1 MVKIIPAIIP
11 ARGGSK
17 GLPKKN
23 VLTLGGKPMIAWT
36 IEAALNSKYVS
47 DVIVSTDDEE
57 IADIAI
63 KYGAQ
68 IPFMR
73 PPKLATDD
81 SIAIDTYLYT
91 VEKLNLEYHKNI
103 EEFIILQPT
112 SPLRT
117 SSHIDG
123 AIELFFNKNADS
135 VLSFYENP
143 HPTNWLKFIDENGL
157 LQSYEKSTVLKN
169 RQDYIKTYLPNGAI
183 VILKYSLLNK
193 ERTYYFT
200 RTYPF
205 LMNHLLSIDI
215 DSSDD
220 FILVDC
226 IISKHL
232 KSCG

>member
-1 MVKIIPAIIP
+1 MVKKIPAIIP

-17 GLPKKN
+17 GLPRKN
-23 VLTLGGKPMIAWT
+23 VLDLCGKPLIAWT
-36 IEAALNSKYVS
+36 IEAALGSEYIS
-47 DVIVSTDDEE
+47 EAIVSTDDEE
-57 IADIAI
+57 IAEISR
-63 KYGAQ
+63 KYGAK

-73 PPKLATDD
+73 PKELATDD

-91 VEKLNLEYHKNI
+91 IERLNSEFNNDY
-103 EEFIILQPT
+103 EEFVVLQPT

-117 SSHIDG
+117 SSHIDE
-123 AIELFFNKNADS
+123 AIELFFDKKADS

-143 HPTNWLKFIDENGL
+143 HPTNWLKIIDENGL
-157 LQSYEKSTVLKN
+157 LQNYEKSTLLRN

-200 RTYPF
+200 KTYPF
-205 LMNHLLSIDI
+205 VMDHLLSIDI
-215 DSSDD
+215 DSSED

-226 IISKHL
+226 IISKNL
-232 KSCG
+232 KSYV